1 MAVQYQVTVHCKA
14 RAASGAVVD
23 IPPGTYS
30 VAGDEP
36 GSGSV
41 RLVREARELEIA
53 HAEFQRLKAAAVA
66 KRV

>member
-30 VAGDEP
+30 VVGDEP
-36 GSGSV
+36 GSRSV
-41 RLVREARELEIA
+41 RLVREAREIEITY
-53 HAEFQRLKAAAVA
+53 AEFQRLKHAAAV

>member
-23 IPPGTYS
+23 IPPGIYS
-30 VAGDEP
+30 VTGDAP
-36 GSGSV
+36 DSRSV
-41 RLVREARELEIA
+41 RLVREARELEIT
-53 HAEFQRLKAAAVA
+53 HAEFQRLKNTAAV

>member
-23 IPPGTYS
+23 IPPGTYF
-30 VAGDEP
+30 VVGDEP
-36 GSGSV
+36 GSSSV

-53 HAEFQRLKAAAVA
+53 YAEFQRLKAAAVV

>member
-30 VAGDEP
+30 VTGDAP
-36 GSGSV
+36 DSRSV
-41 RLVREARELEIA
+41 RLVRDARELEIT
-53 HAEFQRLKAAAVA
+53 HAEFQRLKDAAAV